1 MNIIAT
7 VGPKSIDKWIIKELV
22 ENGVETL
29 RLNCS
34 HFNMEDFEKVI
45 SYSKSLKNRVHILI
59 DLSGKKVR
67 VSEELKYIYK
77 VYNNQEV
84 FFCGEDYYKNLDFEM
99 EKGKKYIPLNLTAD
113 KLRKSNIKEISMKDN
128 TMGFKILNISNG
140 IVRAKV
146 LKGGIIRGGKGCN
159 ISELCNDNK
168 ELSYKDKENIKWAI
182 ENEIDIICQSFV
194 EEREDIENIIKFID
208 KENNRCKKDIWA
220 KIETPKG
227 IENLNEILDIVDTV
241 VIGRGDLVPESGMLN
256 SVKLQEKAINIIKN
270 RNKNVIIATNLLNSM
285 KNGQL
290 ATLPEVES
298 IYNFINLDV
307 DGFLLAGETSIG
319 KVPVQTV
326 RFLKDAIDYYSVEE

>member
-7 VGPKSIDKWIIKELV
+7 MGPKSMDKWIIKELV
-22 ENGVETL
+22 ESGVNIL

-34 HFNMEDFEKVI
+34 HFNKEEFENVI
-45 SYSKSLKNRVHILI
+45 NYSKSLKDRVHILI

-84 FFCGEDYYKNLDFEM
+84 FFCGEDYYKNLNLEKN
-99 EKGKKYIPLNLTAD
+99 KGKKYIPLNLKAN
-113 KLRKSNIKEISMKDN
+113 KLKQSSIKEISMKDN
-128 TMGFKILNISNG
+128 TMGFKILNVNNG
-140 IVRAKV
+140 IIKARV

-159 ISELCNDNK
+159 ISDLYEDEK

-194 EEREDIENIIKFID
+194 EEKKDIENIINLID
-208 KENNRCKKDIWA
+208 SEKNQYKKNIWA

-227 IENLNEILDIVDTV
+227 VENLNEILDLVDTV
-241 VIGRGDLVPESGMLN
+241 VIGRGDLVPESGILN
-256 SVKLQEKAINIIKN
+256 SIKLQEKAINLIKN
-270 RNKNVIIATNLLNSM
+270 RNKKVIIATHLLNSM

-290 ATLPEVES
+290 ATLPEIES
-298 IYNFINLDV
+298 IYNFINLGV

-319 KVPVQTV
+319 KAPIQTAK
-326 RFLKDAIDYYSVEE
+326 FLKDTIDYYRI